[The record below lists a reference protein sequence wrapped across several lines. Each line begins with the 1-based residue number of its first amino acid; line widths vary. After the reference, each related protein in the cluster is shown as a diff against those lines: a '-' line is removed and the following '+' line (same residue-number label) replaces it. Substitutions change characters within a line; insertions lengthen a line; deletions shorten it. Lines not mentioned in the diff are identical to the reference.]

1 MFGKGEMNLLSLYD
15 YLCRPLKRINHSN
28 AFRIM
33 EMFLELLKY
42 TIPGL
47 VVFITAY
54 YLLKLYLDDR
64 LRYEMMT
71 QRNETLKITLP
82 LRLQAYERLTL
93 LCDRV
98 SVPNTLLRIRMPGMK
113 AGELRG
119 ALMLAISQE
128 FDHNTSQQLYV
139 SDTLW
144 QIITVAKNDTLNFV
158 AHTASDLDP
167 KADAEA
173 LVHELLKALDEKGG
187 ATVLQ
192 KALVAIR
199 TEAGQLF

>member
-1 MFGKGEMNLLSLYD
+1 MDRGLAALKCASTHSSNPICPDYFNPLL
-15 YLCRPLKRINHSN
+15 
-28 AFRIM
+28 IM

-42 TIPGL
+42 TLPGL
-47 VVFITAY
+47 VVFMTAY

-64 LRYEMMT
+64 LRYEMAT

-98 SVPNTLLRIRMPGMK
+98 SVPNTLLRIRMPGMA

-139 SDTLW
+139 SETLW
-144 QIITVAKNDTLNFV
+144 QIITLAKNDTLNFI
-158 AHTASDLDP
+158 AQTAADLDP

-173 LVHELLKALDEKGG
+173 LVNALLHALDENQG

>member
-1 MFGKGEMNLLSLYD
+1 
-15 YLCRPLKRINHSN
+15 
-28 AFRIM
+28 M

-47 VVFITAY
+47 VVFVTAY

-64 LRYEMMT
+64 LRYEMSK

-93 LCDRV
+93 LCDRA
-98 SVPNTLLRIRMPGMK
+98 SIPNTLLRIRMPGMTVN
-113 AGELRG
+113 ELRG
-119 ALMLAISQE
+119 ALMLAVSQE

-144 QIITVAKNDTLNFV
+144 QIITLAKNDTLQTV
-158 AHTASDLDP
+158 AQTATELDP
-167 KADAEA
+167 KADAELLVNA
-173 LVHELLKALDEKGG
+173 LLHVIDEQQG
-187 ATVLQ
+187 ATMLQ